1 MMTTVPAAVW
11 LPIAAVLA
19 GVVIGLVADALG
31 RRRASVAI
39 IACGLAIAGVLCV
52 LAPGG
57 ESPAGVGGLFV
68 TGGGFSTLP
77 ALAYGLGAAAV
88 AGGWR
93 RLFNSVNGPGR
104 AALVGLGA
112 LFSHMIVATPD
123 LIVLFVSL
131 GGAAVVS
138 YGLVAGAGTRR
149 AEEAAVRYVVQGAV
163 ATGLTVYGFG
173 VLYALSGGVSA
184 YTAIAPVLA
193 NAAREPAL
201 LALGLVLS
209 VFAFKL
215 GAFPFHSWVPD
226 AYENADA
233 PSVAF
238 LASGPKVAGLTALTV
253 LVNGTAFAS
262 EASSSVSVVLRVV
275 AVASMAFGAFGMVRQ
290 RSVTRLLG
298 YSAIAQIGYGLMGV
312 SAGPS
317 GVGATVVFAVTYAVG
332 VAAAFLA
339 VEAIHGVRPGWDGSI
354 AGLAGLSRQ
363 SPLIAGMLAVSML
376 SLTGIPLLAGFWG
389 KLLVF
394 AAAVDGGQL
403 WLAVIGGI
411 AAVVS
416 FAGYGGVINAAYFGP
431 EDTEESPGQESESV
445 RAERSA
451 PGIPVAGAVLTMV
464 VLILGLWPL
473 LAGIA
478 PLYALFT
485 LG

>member
-1 MMTTVPAAVW
+1 MTTVPSAVW
-11 LPIAAVLA
+11 IPVAAVLA
-19 GVVIGLVADALG
+19 GSVIGLVADASG

-39 IACGLAIAGVLCV
+39 IACGLGLAAVACVVRAGSD
-52 LAPGG
+52 
-57 ESPAGVGGLFV
+57 SPADVSGLFV

-77 ALAYGLGAAAV
+77 ALAYGLGAAAL

-93 RLFNSVNGPGR
+93 TLTDSANGPGR

-112 LFSHMIVATPD
+112 LFSHMIVGAPD

-131 GGAAVVS
+131 GGTAVVS

-173 VLYALSGGVSA
+173 VLYALSGGASA
-184 YTAIAPVLA
+184 YTAMAPALV
-193 NAAREPAL
+193 NAAREPGL

-238 LASGPKVAGLTALTV
+238 LASGPKVAGLAALTV
-253 LVNGTAFAS
+253 LVNGTVFAS
-262 EASSSVSVVLRVV
+262 GTFGSVSVVLRVV
-275 AVASMAFGAFGMVRQ
+275 AVASMVFGAFGMVRQ
-290 RSVTRLLG
+290 RSLTRLLG

-317 GVGATVVFAVTYAVG
+317 GVAATVVFSVTYAVG
-332 VAAAFLA
+332 AAAAFLA
-339 VEAIHGVRPGWDGSI
+339 VEAIHDVRRGWDGSI
-354 AGLAGLSRQ
+354 AGLTGLSRQ
-363 SPLIAGMLAVSML
+363 SPLVAGMLAVSML

-431 EDTEESPGQESESV
+431 ERTEVAPEQRGGPVG
-445 RAERSA
+445 AERSTSGA
-451 PGIPVAGAVLTMV
+451 LLAGAVLTVV

-473 LAGIA
+473 LAGIG